1 MKHLL
6 NTYKIFIF
14 LITFF
19 KIQNKPNKNSNDSK
33 INSTENYHLHFVF
46 EIMRHG
52 ARSPM
57 DLTSSSSSSED
68 ELDFFH
74 EKWSDGAGE
83 LTSIGIRQHFLIGYR
98 NRLKYIE
105 KNNTFLNN
113 SFLNKTYD
121 PNEIFLISTPLNRT
135 LMSINAE
142 IHGMFLPGTGPCLD
156 NSSESE
162 IAVPPLV
169 NNESIL
175 EEIDF
180 LDDSDS
186 YAAIRDKINVLPVF
200 TFDQEIFNTQYV
212 KVKYCKALEDVY
224 KKRRENEKYEDFFEE
239 LEKKYGEQLKK
250 ILNKKNTDFI
260 YDYEFMDKLTE
271 TAIAD
276 YTENK
281 SMSFLKKNFQ
291 DFNFTDFVENF
302 AFKYSYFE
310 YIGNDNDHDEKIAQV
325 SASQTFEYILNWMKN
340 IIQNKTNNPK
350 FVIFAMHETNLG
362 PFTHFLKLALEI
374 DKKFVNYANYSANVH
389 LELFTNNSENNIY
402 YVNYLFNDLS
412 IINVTFEDFEKN
424 INDYIMDKD
433 DIKYFC
439 DKKYKNNYTIVIII
453 LSSIILIMIITLI
466 IIYYKKKNI
475 KNNIENISSID
486 LNEKN

>member
-1 MKHLL
+1 MKQL

-33 INSTENYHLHFVF
+33 KNSTENYQLHFVF

-74 EKWSDGAGE
+74 EKWTDGAGE

-105 KNNTFLNN
+105 NNTNFLNEN
-113 SFLNKTYD
+113 YD

-162 IAVPPLV
+162 FAVPPLA
-169 NNESIL
+169 NNENYIN
-175 EEIDF
+175 EKND
-180 LDDSDS
+180 LDVNYS

-200 TFDQEIFNTQYV
+200 TFDHEVFNTQYV
-212 KVKYCKALEDVY
+212 KVEYCKALEDVY

-239 LEKKYGEQLKK
+239 LNEKYGEQLKK

-281 SMSFLKKNFQ
+281 SMSFLKKNFP
-291 DFNFTDFVENF
+291 DFNFRDFVENF

-325 SASQTFEYILNWMKN
+325 SASQTFEYILNWMNN
-340 IIQNKTNNPK
+340 IIQNKEKTPK

-362 PFTHFLKLALEI
+362 PFTHFLKRALEI
-374 DKKFVNYANYSANVH
+374 NKKFVNYANYSANAH
-389 LELFTNNSENNIY
+389 LELFTNNSENIY

-412 IINVTFEDFEKN
+412 IINVTFEDFEEK
-424 INDYIMDKD
+424 IKDFIMDDD

-453 LSSIILIMIITLI
+453 LSSIIFIMIITLI

>member
-6 NTYKIFIF
+6 NTYKILIF
-14 LITFF
+14 QILITFF
-19 KIQNKPNKNSNDSK
+19 KFQTKNSNNSK
-33 INSTENYHLHFVF
+33 INSNENYQLHFVF

-98 NRLKYIE
+98 NHLKYID
-105 KNNTFLNN
+105 NNFLKEN
-113 SFLNKTYD
+113 YD
-121 PNEIFLISTPLNRT
+121 SNEIFLISTPLNRT

-156 NSSESE
+156 NSTESE

-175 EEIDF
+175 DEIDF

-200 TFDQEIFNTQYV
+200 TFDDEVFNTQYV

-239 LEKKYGEQLKK
+239 LKEKYGEQLKK

-260 YDYEFMDKLTE
+260 YDYDFMDKLTE

-281 SMSFLKKNFQ
+281 NMTFLKNNFP
-291 DFNFTDFVENF
+291 DFNFRDFVEKF

-310 YIGNDNDHDEKIAQV
+310 FIGNDNDHDEKIAQV
-325 SASQTFEYILNWMKN
+325 SASQTFKYILNWMNN
-340 IIQNKTNNPK
+340 IIQNKEKTPK

-374 DKKFVNYANYSANVH
+374 NYPENFVNYANYSANVH
-389 LELFTNNSENNIY
+389 LELFSENNIY

-412 IINVTFEDFEKN
+412 IKKVTFEFFEEK
-424 INDYIMDKD
+424 ITEFIMDKD

-453 LSSIILIMIITLI
+453 LSSIIFIMIVTLI

-475 KNNIENISSID
+475 KNNIENISSIG